1 MVELETLSTQKIMK
15 SINTIKLIQ
24 IIGRIANSDR
34 YCIVNTNVRDKIW
47 EIVMVY
53 EKVSQL
59 KLYDEIAMIL
69 CSLMRQE

>member
-24 IIGRIANSDR
+24 IIGRIANSDH
-34 YCIVNTNVRDKIW
+34 YCMVNTDVRDKIW
-47 EIVMVY
+47 EIVMVH

-59 KLYDEIAMIL
+59 KLYDEIAIIL